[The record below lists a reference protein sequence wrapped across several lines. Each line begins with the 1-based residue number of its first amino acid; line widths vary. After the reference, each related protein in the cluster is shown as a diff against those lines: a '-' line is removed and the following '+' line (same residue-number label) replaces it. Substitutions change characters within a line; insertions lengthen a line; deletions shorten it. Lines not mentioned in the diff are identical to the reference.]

1 MKHRKEPSLVFCH
14 NDLSAYN
21 VIVDPSSFQIKAI
34 VDWEYSGFLPP
45 EFERP
50 FYKRHG
56 PSIVLPGEVDDVDNL
71 LGKLNEEKE
80 I

>member
-14 NDLSAYN
+14 DDLSANN
-21 VIVDPSSFQIKAI
+21 VNVDPASLKIKAI
-34 VDWEYSGFLPP
+34 VDWDYSGFLPP

-50 FYKRHG
+50 FYKRSD
-56 PSIVLPGEVDDVDNL
+56 PSIVLPGEVDYLDNL
-71 LGKLNEEKE
+71 LGMLNEEKE